1 MTEPDSISSLDRAVV
16 TAKLAQLVSDSPDDE
31 TKDVL
36 AVFDPQVDTHVVK
49 DGLGKFTLP
58 ILKKVARFLNEDSPV
73 ILNKNELIDWIINRV
88 TNLFPKEC
96 GICTAKYNTCLKSP
110 LCCVLCKRNIHSDCY
125 QALVGSTDPLPDIK
139 GLYWF
144 CPKCE
149 GNITVSQVSD
159 THDEPVST
167 QDAES
172 AEIVV
177 QDDVPEPDTVRNNN
191 DQIDNMNSN
200 NTESRNNIICKF
212 YKNNR
217 CKHGLSGS
225 GCRFHHPKPCKK
237 FLQNG
242 NDPRLGC
249 KKGASC
255 GFFHPKMCNN
265 SINTRECLNENCA
278 YMHLKGTKRTKT
290 PQAPKFNITSYQQD
304 FPPLPSM
311 PNQHNPMANHNLQH
325 VQQHT
330 GYNSDTCR

>member
-36 AVFDPQVDTHVVK
+36 SVFDPQVDTHVVK

-58 ILKKVARFLNEDSPV
+58 ILKKVARYLNEDSPV
-73 ILNKNELIDWIINRV
+73 VLNKNELIDWIIKNV
-88 TNLFPKEC
+88 TNLFPEEC
-96 GICTAKYNTCLKSP
+96 GICAAKYNTCLKSP
-110 LCCVLCKRNIHSDCY
+110 LSCVLCKRNIHAECY
-125 QALVGSTDPLPDIK
+125 QSLAGSLDPLPGIK

-149 GNITVSQVSD
+149 GNITVAQVTD

-167 QDAES
+167 QDTEPVQ
-172 AEIVV
+172 IVTQDHV
-177 QDDVPEPDTVRNNN
+177 QGPDTDTLHNNN
-191 DQIDNMNSN
+191 NNNIHNN
-200 NTESRNNIICKF
+200 NTEPQVNIICKF

-237 FLQNG
+237 YLQNG

-249 KKGASC
+249 KKGTSC
-255 GFFHPKMCNN
+255 GFFHPKLCNN
-265 SINTRECLNENCA
+265 SINSRECLNENCT
-278 YMHLKGTKRTKT
+278 YMHKRHK
-290 PQAPKFNITSYQQD
+290 KNKNS
-304 FPPLPSM
+304 PSS
-311 PNQHNPMANHNLQH
+311 PIQ
-325 VQQHT
+325 
-330 GYNSDTCR
+330 YK